1 MAAGRPSF
9 EDRILVLSAELGEI
23 GKRPITADSYS
34 ELISVQE
41 RLEDIVSE
49 FVLCD
54 SCGEMFP
61 SVVQIVIEGESATL
75 CKDCAITSI
84 QRDSLSNAAA
94 QADRSNESGSRTAQ
108 RARLVRPENPEVK
121 DDDEDDDLPDE
132 TDDPQDELDEL
143 DELDDVPDE
152 SEEPEEIEEPQ
163 EKPALSVRNRTRPAS
178 SQRAVGTVRAARTG
192 GRGSSNEDEDESENS
207 AVASADANYVT
218 LEPVKGPFKFAN
230 SPSTSSVDDVLSA
243 PRSRTVRPPTDG
255 EPIVKEKYSD
265 VAKYLDCK
273 AKDVRQIGKLV
284 KEISPPMNTEKTTR
298 YVLAE
303 LRNIRSKI
311 PQDVVPKIVTALK
324 EGIPSKGNGDGG
336 E

>member
-61 SVVQIVIEGESATL
+61 SVIQLVIEGESATL

-84 QRDSLSNAAA
+84 QRDSLSKAAL
-94 QADRSNESGSRTAQ
+94 ADRSNESGSRTAQ
-108 RARLVRPENPEVK
+108 RARLVRPENPE
-121 DDDEDDDLPDE
+121 EDDDDPTDDP
-132 TDDPQDELDEL
+132 DDPQDELD
-143 DELDDVPDE
+143 DLDDEPDE
-152 SEEPEEIEEPQ
+152 PDEPEEIEEPQ
-163 EKPALSVRNRTRPAS
+163 EKPTLSVRNRTRPAS
-178 SQRAVGTVRAARTG
+178 SPRAVSAVRAARTG
-192 GRGSSNEDEDESENS
+192 GRGSNNEEENEPENT

-218 LEPVKGPFKFAN
+218 LEPVKGPFKFTN

-243 PRSRTVRPPTDG
+243 PRSRTARPPTDG
-255 EPIVKEKYSD
+255 EPVVKEKYSD